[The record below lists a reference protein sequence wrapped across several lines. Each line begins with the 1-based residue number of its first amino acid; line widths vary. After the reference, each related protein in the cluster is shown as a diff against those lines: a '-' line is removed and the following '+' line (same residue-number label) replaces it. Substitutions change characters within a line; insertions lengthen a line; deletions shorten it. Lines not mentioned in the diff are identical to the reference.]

1 MNHPQDLAFYRS
13 RIETL
18 QNINHGIGGCASVL
32 RNMQVMKESGN
43 QPDWY
48 SGYTSACLLSAINAL
63 TNHAAH
69 SVEFMIDCILEHESG
84 DSQPDSQEITFAVST
99 EEAALIDQFA
109 EKWDCTR
116 DVAATQLA
124 KEALHR
130 MTDELTYPRK
140 N

>member
-1 MNHPQDLAFYRS
+1 MTNNAPSVSGLLTDTKTALDSLAISLDFVAHGVREYHPGAYWLIISLSDQCCDLVERLNKFIADDKP
-13 RIETL
+13 
-18 QNINHGIGGCASVL
+18 G
-32 RNMQVMKESGN
+32 
-43 QPDWY
+43 
-48 SGYTSACLLSAINAL
+48 LS
-63 TNHAAH
+63 
-69 SVEFMIDCILEHESG
+69 
-84 DSQPDSQEITFAVST
+84 EITFAVST